1 MKMRTLFAVSLSV
14 ALPSLVLAGCS
25 GGGDGGQTLGDL
37 APSTGD
43 LGVSPTGCTPGV
55 LEETGE
61 LVGPWGRKTVT
72 IDGQEYLMQ
81 VNEWGASE
89 PQTMAY
95 GGDYFFKITQQQAS
109 SPTSQGPTGFPSMF
123 IGANSG
129 NSTSGSNLPKQVS
142 ELTTVPTTWRWR
154 PDDGSTASLY
164 NATYDVWFSTN
175 PAGEPHS
182 SFPSGGFLMVWL
194 HDPDIAQPIG
204 RDPSQPIS

>member
-129 NSTSGSNLPKQVS
+129 NSTSGR
-142 ELTTVPTTWRWR
+142 ETDGYATR
-154 PDDGSTASLY
+154 PIGCAMSGSCSQTIRKPPDGNEECGS
-164 NATYDVWFSTN
+164 
-175 PAGEPHS
+175 PAGLVLNHTS
-182 SFPSGGFLMVWL
+182 
-194 HDPDIAQPIG
+194 
-204 RDPSQPIS
+204 